1 MMWSISNVIVL
12 PFLIVVSIPLVLSA
26 SATIVLAVGALFLRV
41 LVVYVELSF
50 ALMKSYFLITPA
62 SQGSPALV
70 LSGTASPVSPGSKH
84 RIRDVDSD
92 SVHVQDRHRRTPSR
106 EAFLSLVSDDYER
119 DFEGVGGWRPLP
131 VLPHNRKRTTLSPS
145 PSSASLDEE
154 ETEDRAWLSINGRLE
169 LPSQSFPLTLS
180 GVGSETERHPR
191 HHRRSVTT
199 SSLPFGYPAESDLMH
214 LASSWQFASSDSGFG
229 PENLVMTGGLRPQ
242 PLFTTS
248 TDSRS
253 RDGQVASPRRR
264 SMSMADRPLMN
275 IGRIMAH
282 YPAGQGFIRRR
293 RSSSP
298 SGSSPRIKVTS
309 PSGSGSSS

>member
-26 SATIVLAVGALFLRV
+26 STTIVFAVGALFLRV
-41 LVVYVELSF
+41 LVVYIELSL

-62 SQGSPALV
+62 SQDSPAFI
-70 LSGTASPVSPGSKH
+70 LSGTTSPGSPGSNS
-84 RIRDVDSD
+84 RIRDADSD
-92 SVHVQDRHRRTPSR
+92 SVRAKNRHRRTPSR

-119 DFEGVGGWRPLP
+119 DFEGVGGWRPFP

-145 PSSASLDEE
+145 PSSASLGEE

-180 GVGSETERHPR
+180 GVGSETERCSR

-199 SSLPFGYPAESDLMH
+199 SSLPFGHSAEIDLKHLVSSCSAFVPA
-214 LASSWQFASSDSGFG
+214 
-229 PENLVMTGGLRPQ
+229 ENLVMTGGARSQ

-248 TDSRS
+248 TDSQS
-253 RDGQVASPRRR
+253 RVGQVASTRRR
-264 SMSMADRPLMN
+264 SMSMADRPPMN

-282 YPAGQGFIRRR
+282 YPVDQGLIRRR

-298 SGSSPRIKVTS
+298 SASSLRVKVTP
-309 PSGSGSSS
+309 PSGSGSFS